1 MSDPPNGRSGWIG
14 AITDRLIGAL
24 PPAFLVL
31 CAVNVAFLAIVL
43 RFLDHETDQKTA
55 LMNRVLDSCVAEIRK
70 Q

>member
-1 MSDPPNGRSGWIG
+1 
-14 AITDRLIGAL
+14 
-24 PPAFLVL
+24 
-31 CAVNVAFLAIVL
+31 VAFLAIVL